1 MLIDVSLYENR
12 PAQLLSDPLEG
23 FYKNKDIKNQERLTK
38 EKLH

>member
-1 MLIDVSLYENR
+1 MCPYMKTG

-23 FYKNKDIKNQERLTK
+23 FYKNQERLTK